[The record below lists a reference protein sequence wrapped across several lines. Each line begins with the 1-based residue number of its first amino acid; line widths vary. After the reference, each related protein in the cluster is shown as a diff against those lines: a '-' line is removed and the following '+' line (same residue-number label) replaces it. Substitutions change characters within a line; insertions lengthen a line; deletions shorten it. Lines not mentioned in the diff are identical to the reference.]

1 MKGGVSDTN
10 EKKEVDACA
19 EYSKDKQGRIMF
31 DDTKAFFK
39 DDGTIGAANSHCGF
53 LVTCSDLILY
63 IMAILVECLLD
74 FRVISATVSVL
85 MRGSMLCNI

>member
-10 EKKEVDACA
+10 EKKEVYACA

-31 DDTKAFFK
+31 DDIKTFFE
-39 DDGTIGAANSHCGF
+39 DDSTIVAANIHCGF
-53 LVTCSDLILY
+53 LVTCLGLILY
-63 IMAILVECLLD
+63 ITAILVECLLD

-85 MRGSMLCNI
+85 MRGSMLCNT